1 MWKWAAALVVP
12 AIWVAVT
19 QAAEPVVP
27 EEGATIRL
35 LLLRQKS
42 VQKEL
47 EVSPEEAKKIA
58 EFTTAQSEACH
69 KAREL
74 GEAER
79 KEAFEKLRKEDEEFL
94 EKNLSAKQNKRLHQ
108 IMMQFTALHHLLK
121 PEVGKALNLT
131 DEQVTKFKDLQGQ
144 ARKALVDIFE
154 SKEGRTEKFAKHRE
168 DTRTK
173 ILAILTDDQKEKV
186 REMAGPPFEGEI
198 VFEEPE

>member
-12 AIWVAVT
+12 AIWVAAT

-27 EEGATIRL
+27 EGTTIKL

-47 EVSPEEAKKIA
+47 EVTPEEAKKIA
-58 EFTTAQSEACH
+58 EFTSAQSDAAH

-74 GEAER
+74 GDGER
-79 KEAFEKLRKEDEEFL
+79 KEAFVKLLKQNDEFL
-94 EKNLSAKQNKRLHQ
+94 DKNLSAKQNKRLQQ
-108 IMMQFTALHHLLK
+108 IMMQFTALHQLLK
-121 PEVGKALNLT
+121 PEVAKELNLT
-131 DEQVTKFKDLQGQ
+131 DEQVTKLKDLQGP
-144 ARKALVDIFE
+144 ARKGLLEVFE
-154 SKEGRTEKFAKHRE
+154 AKEGRTEKLAKLRE

-173 ILAILTDDQKEKV
+173 ILAILTGEQKEKV